1 MFVEVHAG
9 YSPVGFLEL
18 LHFRVRSLTTPDIAE
33 HHRTF
38 SSTPLLYRIQSSQL
52 QDRFKP
58 RSSHTTVLKFC
69 FTNTI
74 CSTAGA
80 LQQTKLSHH
89 DHVRRS
95 GHPTSEQWF
104 AGYKPVSYTEDPKSI
119 RHTSNRNPKGIRIYQ
134 ESEEE
139 SGESEDDDLIQKLIA
154 ALENQTMDTSQL
166 STPALSSALN
176 YSPGPCEARQAAPN
190 AGQPSSRAPPRRWTT
205 QNVTEI
211 PTDLWI
217 DVSRLAGEA
226 SRNECG
232 KTVVMGNASV
242 LQGREIDGDV
252 GVVKIDGEAGALLDS
267 SLPR

>member
-9 YSPVGFLEL
+9 YSPVGLLEL
-18 LHFRVRSLTTPDIAE
+18 IHFRVRSLTTPDIAE

-38 SSTPLLYRIQSSQL
+38 SSTPSLYRINSSRL

-58 RSSHTTVLKFC
+58 RSSDTTVLKFC

-74 CSTAGA
+74 CSTAMGV
-80 LQQTKLSHH
+80 QQTKLGHD

-95 GHPTSEQWF
+95 GQSPRLLERSLAEDE
-104 AGYKPVSYTEDPKSI
+104 PVSYTEHSRSI
-119 RHTSNRNPKGIRIYQ
+119 RHISDRNPTGIRIYQ
-134 ESEEE
+134 QSEDE

-154 ALENQTMDTSQL
+154 ALENQSMDTSQL

-176 YSPGPCEARQAAPN
+176 YSPGSYEARQAAPN
-190 AGQPSSRAPPRRWTT
+190 AGQPRSRAPLRRWTT

-232 KTVVMGNASV
+232 KTVVMCNAAV
-242 LQGREIDGDV
+242 LQGHDIDGDV
-252 GVVKIDGEAGALLDS
+252 GVERD
-267 SLPR
+267 